1 MLVMW
6 RRRLQWAIRCPFG
19 VEALGA
25 LAMKKR
31 VGLLLF
37 FLLLAG
43 CSSTTFV
50 YNRLDFL
57 LPWYL
62 GDYVDLDRQQ
72 KKHLDQ
78 LLDPFLFWHRSE
90 ELPVY
95 LAILDDARARLD
107 NTVSAEDLAQLSAEV
122 EAAWFRLEEEAL
134 DWLLDLGEQL
144 SDQQM
149 TEFLAE
155 LRAKQAEYEE
165 EYLPR
170 SGEEYREDARDN
182 LRDNLQDYLGRLES
196 EQSAI
201 LLLASEQLQRSDAAW
216 LSERARWLD
225 TLERI
230 LQRDSGW
237 QQRLLA
243 AIAARDENVSQEYN
257 DTFSHNL
264 GVIHGAVAEV
274 LNSRTSKQDKRL
286 KREIDGLRED
296 LQTLIRQGKQ
306 ASADSAKA
314 A

>member
-1 MLVMW
+1 
-6 RRRLQWAIRCPFG
+6 
-19 VEALGA
+19 
-25 LAMKKR
+25 MKKR
-31 VGLLLF
+31 VSLILVV
-37 FLLLAG
+37 LLLAG

-62 GDYVDLDRQQ
+62 GDYVNLDRQQ
-72 KKHLDQ
+72 KKHLDE
-78 LLDPFLFWHRSE
+78 LLEPFLSWHQTE

-107 NTVSAEDLAQLSAEV
+107 QPVSTDDLAELSAQV

-134 DWLLDLGEQL
+134 DWLLNLGDQL

-149 TEFLAE
+149 AGFIAE
-155 LRAKQAEYEE
+155 LRAKQVEYEE

-170 SGEEYREDARDN
+170 SDEEYREEARDN

-196 EQSAI
+196 EQSVI
-201 LLLASEQLQRSDAAW
+201 LQLASEQLVRSDAAW

-237 QQRLLA
+237 QQSLLA
-243 AIAARDENVSQEYN
+243 AIADRDENVSQEYN

-264 GVIHGAVAEV
+264 AVIQGAIAEV
-274 LNSRTSKQDKRL
+274 LNGRTPKQDKRL

-296 LQTLIRQGKQ
+296 LETLIQQGQQ
-306 ASADSAKA
+306 ASAKA

>member
-1 MLVMW
+1 
-6 RRRLQWAIRCPFG
+6 
-19 VEALGA
+19 
-25 LAMKKR
+25 MKKR
-31 VGLLLF
+31 VSLILLVLF
-37 FLLLAG
+37 LAG

-62 GDYVDLDRQQ
+62 GDYVNLDRQQ
-72 KKHLDQ
+72 KKQLDQ
-78 LLDPFLFWHRSE
+78 LLEPFLSWHRTE

-95 LAILDDARARLD
+95 LAILDDAWARLD
-107 NTVSAEDLAQLSAEV
+107 QPVSADDLAELSAKV

-134 DWLLDLGEQL
+134 DWLLDLGDQL

-149 TEFLAE
+149 AEFIAE
-155 LRAKQAEYEE
+155 LRAKQVEYEE

-170 SGEEYREDARDN
+170 SEEEYREEAWDN
-182 LRDNLQDYLGRLES
+182 LRDSLQDYIGRLGS

-201 LLLASEQLQRSDAAW
+201 LQLASEQLVRSDAAW

-225 TLERI
+225 TMERI

-237 QQRLLA
+237 QQSLLA
-243 AIAARDENVSQEYN
+243 AIADRDENVSQEYN

-264 GVIHGAVAEV
+264 AVVQGAIADV
-274 LNSRTSKQDKRL
+274 LNIRTPKQDKRL

-296 LQTLIRQGKQ
+296 LETLIQQGQQ
-306 ASADSAKA
+306 ASA
-314 A
+314 

>member
-1 MLVMW
+1 
-6 RRRLQWAIRCPFG
+6 
-19 VEALGA
+19 
-25 LAMKKR
+25 MKKR

-78 LLDPFLFWHRSE
+78 LLDPFLSWHRSE

-95 LAILDDARARLD
+95 LAILDGARARLD
-107 NTVSAEDLAQLSAEV
+107 QTMSAEDLAQLSAEV

-170 SGEEYREDARDN
+170 SDEEYREDARDN
-182 LRDNLQDYLGRLES
+182 LRDNLQDYLGRLDS

-225 TLERI
+225 TLEPI
-230 LQRDSGW
+230 LRRDSGW

-296 LQTLIRQGKQ
+296 LQTLIKQGKQ

>member
-1 MLVMW
+1 MAVST
-6 RRRLQWAIRCPFG
+6 IN
-19 VEALGA
+19 
-25 LAMKKR
+25 KR
-31 VGLLLF
+31 VSLILLV
-37 FLLLAG
+37 LLLAG
-43 CSSTTFV
+43 CSSTTFI

-62 GDYVDLDRQQ
+62 GDYVNLDRQQ

-78 LLDPFLFWHRSE
+78 LLEPFLSWHRTE

-107 NTVSAEDLAQLSAEV
+107 QPVSAEDLAQLSAKV

-134 DWLLDLGEQL
+134 DWLLDLGDQL

-149 TEFLAE
+149 AEFIAE
-155 LRAKQAEYEE
+155 LRAKQVEYEE

-170 SGEEYREDARDN
+170 SDEEYREEARDN

-201 LLLASEQLQRSDAAW
+201 LQLASEQLVRSDAAW

-225 TLERI
+225 TMERI

-237 QQRLLA
+237 QQSLLA
-243 AIAARDENVSQEYN
+243 AIADRDENVSQEYN

-264 GVIHGAVAEV
+264 AVIQGAIADV
-274 LNSRTSKQDKRL
+274 LNSRTPKQDKRL
-286 KREIDGLRED
+286 KREIDALRED
-296 LQTLIRQGKQ
+296 LETLIRQGQQ
-306 ASADSAKA
+306 ASAKA

>member
-1 MLVMW
+1 
-6 RRRLQWAIRCPFG
+6 
-19 VEALGA
+19 
-25 LAMKKR
+25 MKKR
-31 VGLLLF
+31 VSLILLVLF
-37 FLLLAG
+37 LAG

-62 GDYVDLDRQQ
+62 GDYVNLDRQQ
-72 KKHLDQ
+72 KKQLDQ
-78 LLDPFLFWHRSE
+78 LLQPFLSWHRTE

-107 NTVSAEDLAQLSAEV
+107 QPVSAYDLAELSAKV

-134 DWLLDLGEQL
+134 DWLLDLGDQL

-149 TEFLAE
+149 AEFIAE
-155 LRAKQAEYEE
+155 LRAKQVEYEE

-170 SGEEYREDARDN
+170 SEEEYREEAWDN
-182 LRDNLQDYLGRLES
+182 LRDSLQDYLGRLGS

-201 LLLASEQLQRSDAAW
+201 LQLASEQLVRSDAAW

-225 TLERI
+225 TMERI

-237 QQRLLA
+237 QQSLLA
-243 AIAARDENVSQEYN
+243 AIANRDENVSQEYN

-264 GVIHGAVAEV
+264 AVVQGAIADV
-274 LNSRTSKQDKRL
+274 LNIRTPKQDKRL

-296 LQTLIRQGKQ
+296 LETLIQQGQQ
-306 ASADSAKA
+306 ASA
-314 A
+314 